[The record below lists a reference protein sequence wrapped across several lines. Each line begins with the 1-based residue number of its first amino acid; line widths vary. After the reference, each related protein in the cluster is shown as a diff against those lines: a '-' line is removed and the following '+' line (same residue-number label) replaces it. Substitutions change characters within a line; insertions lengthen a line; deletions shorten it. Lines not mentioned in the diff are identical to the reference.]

1 MTAHLELAKRH
12 VKDSERMR
20 QMILWSDEMKIELFS
35 PNAKHYVWRK
45 PSTVHHPSHTI
56 HTVNHGGGSIILWGC
71 FSVAGIG
78 RLVRIEGTMSGAKY
92 RQILEEN
99 LLQSANDL
107 RLWGRFTFQQKNDPK
122 QTAKA
127 TLEWLQ
133 SNNVKV
139 LVPLLELTVL
149 EWSSQRLESH

>member
-1 MTAHLELAKRH
+1 
-12 VKDSERMR
+12 
-20 QMILWSDEMKIELFS
+20 
-35 PNAKHYVWRK
+35 
-45 PSTVHHPSHTI
+45 
-56 HTVNHGGGSIILWGC
+56 
-71 FSVAGIG
+71 
-78 RLVRIEGTMSGAKY
+78 MSGAKY

-133 SNNVKV
+133 TKNVKV